1 MYLTVLKTITKKET
15 CLGCRDSLPC
25 ASLSPFSQ
33 SVTLT
38 ALLYDRTPLHTTQG
52 VDKPTTSF
60 VFLAISFRLL
70 TYRSG
75 SSILESS
82 GSLNLAYVV
91 LNSLFRLFFVH
102 TSQVE

>member
-1 MYLTVLKTITKKET
+1 MTHSHV
-15 CLGCRDSLPC
+15 P
-25 ASLSPFSQ
+25 SLSPFSQ

-91 LNSLFRLFFVH
+91 LILCLDSFSFTPLKLNNLPKFK
-102 TSQVE
+102 QV